1 MCVRVCAHVYAC
13 VGHRMTSGA
22 EGSLTGL
29 ELADATR
36 LVGQQV
42 TATLSISASRV
53 LGDHM
58 RTAVMAS
65 VWVLGIEFRSLYK
78 PFTDLPIT
86 YIFMRFLGLL
96 TIG

>member
-1 MCVRVCAHVYAC
+1 MCVCVHAHVYAC
-13 VGHRMTSGA
+13 VGHGMTSGA
-22 EGSLTGL
+22 EGSLIGL

-42 TATLSISASRV
+42 TATLSISASQV

-58 RTAVMAS
+58 HTAMTAS
-65 VWVLGIEFRSLYK
+65 MWVLGIEFRSFYK
-78 PFTDLPIT
+78 PFTDLYIT
-86 YIFMRFLGLL
+86 YIFMGFLGLL

>member
-1 MCVRVCAHVYAC
+1 
-13 VGHRMTSGA
+13 MTSGA
-22 EGSLTGL
+22 EGSSIGL

-42 TATLSISASRV
+42 TVTLSISASQV

-58 RTAVMAS
+58 HTAVMAS
-65 VWVLGIEFRSLYK
+65 MWVLGIEFRSLYK
-78 PFTDLPIT
+78 PFSDLPIT
-86 YIFMRFLGLL
+86 YFFTGFLGLL

>member
-1 MCVRVCAHVYAC
+1 MLK
-13 VGHRMTSGA
+13 
-22 EGSLTGL
+22 GSLFGL

-42 TATLSISASRV
+42 TVTLTISASQV
-53 LGDHM
+53 LGDHVH
-58 RTAVMAS
+58 TAVMTS
-65 VWVLGIEFRSLYK
+65 MRVLGIEFRSLYK

-86 YIFMRFLGLL
+86 YIFMGFLGLL

>member
-1 MCVRVCAHVYAC
+1 
-13 VGHRMTSGA
+13 MTSGA
-22 EGSLTGL
+22 EGSSIGL

-42 TATLSISASRV
+42 TVTLSISASQV

-58 RTAVMAS
+58 HMHTAVIAS
-65 VWVLGIEFRSLYK
+65 MWVLGIEFRSLFK

-86 YIFMRFLGLL
+86 YIFMGFLGLL